1 MITLPGP
8 IIVEKNKIEGS
19 GPWLDLVELY
29 VSPSQI
35 TYLNNGNDLVAYDN
49 GTGSHDYYPFP
60 FRVDQTVQD
69 GDNNISASSITVANI
84 NGTMSRLVKASQG
97 TFIDRTVILRRGYV
111 GGDVAY
117 SMIFKI
123 SKISY
128 DRDAV
133 TFELGYEDVNRL
145 FFPKP
150 VVMRNRCRFQYG
162 DVLCQATAAVLG
174 SKPHCAH
181 TIQDCIV
188 VGQVEASLALTAN
201 HPKFFGGAFGLVK
214 Q

>member
-1 MITLPGP
+1 
-8 IIVEKNKIEGS
+8 
-19 GPWLDLVELY
+19 
-29 VSPSQI
+29 
-35 TYLNNGNDLVAYDN
+35 
-49 GTGSHDYYPFP
+49 
-60 FRVDQTVQD
+60 VDQTVQD

-162 DVLCQATAAVLG
+162 DALCQATAAVLG

>member
-8 IIVEKNKIEGS
+8 IIIEKNKIEGG

-35 TYLNNGNDLVAYDN
+35 TYLNNGNDLVAYDA
-49 GTGSHDYYPFP
+49 GAGSNDYYPFP

-111 GGDVAY
+111 GGDVAVVY
-117 SMIFKI
+117 IFRI
-123 SKISY
+123 NKISY
-128 DRDAV
+128 DREAV

-162 DVLCQATAAVLG
+162 DELCQASAAVLAA
-174 SKPHCAH
+174 KPNCAH

-188 VGQVEASLALTAN
+188 VGQTEAGLALTVN
-201 HPKFFGGAFGLVK
+201 HPRFFGGAFGLVK